1 MSALAPIE
9 RAAAEPLVVLD
20 LEQQVIGGL
29 LAHPKAWERVEAFLK
44 AEHFGDAR
52 HAVIFQAIADMRAA
66 ELPATPTTLAAMMSA
81 NETLA
86 KIGGASYLARV
97 VTSVVAVAFTED
109 YARVVLDLAVRR
121 SAIAVMEEASAR
133 LRRGDVSDQ
142 ASKALGE
149 CSRTLDELAEIGT
162 VPATTGIGAAAMD
175 AIEAADNIAT
185 HGIVPQLVP
194 TGFAD
199 LDELID
205 GFDPGSMIVI
215 GARPSMGKAQPLDAS
230 VLLSDGTWRLMGDL
244 RLGDALASVDGAQ
257 SRVAGIY
264 PQGEREV
271 FRVTFSDGRSAV
283 ACGEHLWRVGNRKW
297 GEDKTLTTREIIALM
312 KKPSY
317 ARRLYIPTVSGHFGH
332 SAPLD
337 IDPWLLGALIANGS
351 LTSETP
357 GFSTADADTLWQ
369 VQERVALAG
378 GRVTRSE
385 GGSGYDYRIAG
396 ERQRNSI
403 AIALRSMGLSGK
415 RSEEKFIP
423 YQYLTANH
431 EARAELLRG
440 LLDTDGWV
448 EKEGAVRY
456 STSSRRLAE
465 CVRGLVR
472 SLGGLCAITEKRPVY
487 TYKGERRHGL
497 PHFVCRIRLTNPR
510 QFIRL
515 TRKARRAPENNEVRL
530 NIVSIESVGVKPVQC
545 IAVTHPSK
553 LYVTDDYVVTHN
565 TSLAQWMA
573 YHAAKAGHGVAF
585 FSIEMTQR
593 RLTERWLSGLTGI
606 PANNIKAGRVSQADL
621 SRLTAAQEELRQLPV
636 VLDLST
642 RPSMADIAASIRKM
656 RRDGHKIE
664 LVIIDYLGLM
674 KPIEQTRTLF
684 EATTAIS
691 GEIKAAAKTL
701 NLPIVV
707 LSQLSRANESR
718 DDKRPTLSDLRQSGA
733 IEQDADIVMFVH
745 REHYYLSRQ
754 EPRQQGEEDEAAFQ
768 FRKSAWDEDCAR
780 AKGKAEI
787 NVAKNRNGPIGTV
800 DLAFV
805 DHTTRFA
812 NLARE
817 DR

>member
-1 MSALAPIE
+1 MNALAPIE

-20 LEQQVIGGL
+20 LEQQVLGGL
-29 LAHPKAWERVEAFLK
+29 LAHPKAWERVEAFLRPH
-44 AEHFGDAR
+44 HFGDPR
-52 HAVIFQAIADMRAA
+52 HGIIFQAIADMRAA

-86 KIGGASYLARV
+86 KIGGPSYLARV

-175 AIEAADNIAT
+175 AIQAADDIAT

-194 TGFAD
+194 SGFAD

-215 GARPSMGKAQPLDAS
+215 GARPSAGK
-230 VLLSDGTWRLMGDL
+230 
-244 RLGDALASVDGAQ
+244 
-257 SRVAGIY
+257 
-264 PQGEREV
+264 
-271 FRVTFSDGRSAV
+271 
-283 ACGEHLWRVGNRKW
+283 
-297 GEDKTLTTREIIALM
+297 
-312 KKPSY
+312 
-317 ARRLYIPTVSGHFGH
+317 
-332 SAPLD
+332 
-337 IDPWLLGALIANGS
+337 
-351 LTSETP
+351 
-357 GFSTADADTLWQ
+357 
-369 VQERVALAG
+369 
-378 GRVTRSE
+378 
-385 GGSGYDYRIAG
+385 
-396 ERQRNSI
+396 
-403 AIALRSMGLSGK
+403 
-415 RSEEKFIP
+415 
-423 YQYLTANH
+423 
-431 EARAELLRG
+431 
-440 LLDTDGWV
+440 
-448 EKEGAVRY
+448 
-456 STSSRRLAE
+456 
-465 CVRGLVR
+465 
-472 SLGGLCAITEKRPVY
+472 
-487 TYKGERRHGL
+487 
-497 PHFVCRIRLTNPR
+497 
-510 QFIRL
+510 
-515 TRKARRAPENNEVRL
+515 
-530 NIVSIESVGVKPVQC
+530 
-545 IAVTHPSK
+545 
-553 LYVTDDYVVTHN
+553 

-573 YHAAKAGHGVAF
+573 YNAAKAGHGVAF

-621 SRLTAAQEELRQLPV
+621 SRLTAAQEELRQLPI

-707 LSQLSRANESR
+707 LSQLSRANEGR

-733 IEQDADIVMFVH
+733 IEQDADMVMFLH
-745 REHYYLSRQ
+745 REHYYLMRQ
-754 EPRQQGEEDEAAFQ
+754 EPRQNSGEDDGTFSGRKGSWED
-768 FRKSAWDEDCAR
+768 DCAK
-780 AKGKAEI
+780 AKGKAEVNI
-787 NVAKNRNGPIGTV
+787 AKNRNGPIGLV
-800 DLAFV
+800 DLSFT
-805 DHTTRFA
+805 DHTTRFG

-817 DR
+817 DGR